1 MLKDEREAY
10 EEFFKA
16 FGIQLKFGIYN
27 DYGAHKE
34 TLRDLLIFRSSNEKK
49 YVTLKEYVSRMKD
62 GQDSIYYAC
71 GETDEKIDMLPQ
83 TDAVKDKGFE
93 ILYLTENVD
102 EFAIKMLA
110 EYDGKKFVNIC
121 DNDLNLDSED
131 EKKAL
136 EEENT
141 AAKDMFEAMKESIG
155 DKINAVR
162 FTNKLK
168 DHPVCLTS
176 EGGIS
181 LEMEK
186 VLNSMPGAE
195 QNKVKAQLVLE
206 INANHPIAEKLKS
219 LYTEDKDTLGKYA
232 KLLYGEACL
241 IGGKSVPDP
250 AEHSALVCE
259 LMTK

>member
-1 MLKDEREAY
+1 
-10 EEFFKA
+10 
-16 FGIQLKFGIYN
+16 
-27 DYGAHKE
+27 
-34 TLRDLLIFRSSNEKK
+34 
-49 YVTLKEYVSRMKD
+49 
-62 GQDSIYYAC
+62 
-71 GETDEKIDMLPQ
+71 MLPQ
-83 TDAVKDKGFE
+83 ADAVKDKGYE

-102 EFAIKMLA
+102 EFAVKMMG

-121 DNDLNLDSED
+121 DDNLNLDSED

-136 EEENT
+136 QEEND

-155 DKINAVR
+155 DKVNAVR

-168 DHPVCLTS
+168 NHPVCLTS

-186 VLNSMPGAE
+186 VLNSMPGTE

-206 INANHPIAEKLKS
+206 INAAHPIAEKLKKLFES
-219 LYTEDKDTLGKYA
+219 DKDTLSKYS

-241 IGGKSVPDP
+241 IGGKTVPDP

>member
-1 MLKDEREAY
+1 MI
-10 EEFFKA
+10 
-16 FGIQLKFGIYN
+16 G
-27 DYGAHKE
+27 
-34 TLRDLLIFRSSNEKK
+34 
-49 YVTLKEYVSRMKD
+49 
-62 GQDSIYYAC
+62 
-71 GETDEKIDMLPQ
+71 
-83 TDAVKDKGFE
+83 
-93 ILYLTENVD
+93 
-102 EFAIKMLA
+102 
-110 EYDGKKFVNIC
+110 EYDGKKFMNIC
-121 DNDLNLDSED
+121 DDNLNLDSED

-141 AAKDMFEAMKESIG
+141 AAKDMFDLMKESIG
-155 DKINAVR
+155 DSISAVR

-168 DHPVCLTS
+168 KHPVCLTS

-195 QNKVKAQLVLE
+195 QNKVQAKLVLE
-206 INANHPIAEKLKS
+206 INAEHPIAEKLKA
-219 LYTEDKDTLGKYA
+219 LYNSDKDMLEKYA
-232 KLLYGEACL
+232 KLLYGAACL